1 LILPKSSKTV
11 QISKPSLSLYNDLL
25 MKYPTILQCPCSQ
38 VSVQYGT
45 FINISS
51 VTYHQVCSSDFVT
64 DAWIRALYGN
74 GSTTQFPSEDY
85 LFTLI
90 NQLEFLASLCQITQQ
105 VFADALS
112 SFNNS
117 NFIQIYLVSPIV
129 FSGQIQSI
137 ILKLIGS
144 GRI

>member
-1 LILPKSSKTV
+1 
-11 QISKPSLSLYNDLL
+11 

-64 DAWIRALYGN
+64 NAWIRALYRN
-74 GSTTQFPSEDY
+74 GSTTQLPSDDY
-85 LFTLI
+85 LFTFI

-105 VFADALS
+105 VFADTLS

-117 NFIQIYLVSPIV
+117 NFIQIYSVSPIV

-144 GRI
+144 GSI